1 MTPCSAMLDRMLEA
15 DLGELDGRGDTV
27 LAAHLREC
35 TTCRSVAN
43 RLLDDTRMLARSVP
57 AAITVASGL
66 ARRPRR
72 LRARRVGVTVLAAVA
87 ASSAAVV
94 IRAAQHGHSRPAVAT
109 AVMQPVSV
117 VPPFTLGSPLAS
129 QAGPVRVSRSRAPN
143 DHGLGPRGRRF
154 PLQRE
159 MPRAVVSVAVKV
171 EPTVATPME
180 RPVSAAPVRL
190 DSGPRPSLGGGVA
203 VDPPAGKRADIIR
216 TDHPGITVVWLTTD
230 VSPRMRARQ

>member
-27 LAAHLREC
+27 LAAHLQEC
-35 TTCRSVAN
+35 TKCRSVAN
-43 RLLDDTRMLARSVP
+43 RLLDDTRMLARTVP
-57 AAITVASGL
+57 AATTVSAWL

-72 LRARRVGVTVLAAVA
+72 LRARRAGATILAAIA
-87 ASSAAVV
+87 ASIAAVV

-117 VPPFTLGSPLAS
+117 VPPFTLGSRLAS
-129 QAGPVRVSRSRAPN
+129 DAGPARVSRSRSPN
-143 DHGLGPRGRRF
+143 DHGPGPRGRRF

-159 MPRAVVSVAVKV
+159 MPASIVSVAVTV

-190 DSGPRPSLGGGVA
+190 DPGPRPSLGAGVA
-203 VDPPAGKRADIIR
+203 VEPPAGKRADIIR
-216 TDHPGITVVWLTTD
+216 TDHAGITVVWLTTD
-230 VSPRMRARQ
+230 VSSPTRARQ

>member
-35 TTCRSVAN
+35 TQCRSVAN

-57 AAITVASGL
+57 APITVAAGF

-72 LRARRVGVTVLAAVA
+72 LRARRVRAPGLAAMA
-87 ASSAAVV
+87 PSIAAVV
-94 IRAAQHGHSRPAVAT
+94 IRAAQHGHSHPAVAT

-129 QAGPVRVSRSRAPN
+129 DAGPPRVSRSRAPN
-143 DHGLGPRGRRF
+143 DRGLGPRGRRF

-159 MPRAVVSVAVKV
+159 
-171 EPTVATPME
+171 
-180 RPVSAAPVRL
+180 
-190 DSGPRPSLGGGVA
+190 
-203 VDPPAGKRADIIR
+203 
-216 TDHPGITVVWLTTD
+216 
-230 VSPRMRARQ
+230 